1 MQPVEIKKDIF
12 WVGCVDYDHRDFHG
26 YSRSP
31 EGSTYNA
38 YLIRDEKN
46 VLMDTVYPGWAGN
59 MLCRIAKIMDPEKID
74 YIVCNHMEPDHAGS
88 LAEVVARVK
97 PEKIFVST
105 LGYKSMQG
113 YFDCKDW
120 PIEVVKT
127 GDVINIGKRNIHF
140 VETRMLH
147 WPDSMVSYIPE
158 DKLLISN
165 DAFGQ
170 NIASSERFS
179 DQYDRCV
186 LEKAIKEYYYNIVL
200 PFSPQVLK
208 TLELVA
214 ALKLDIEMIAPD
226 HGLIWRG
233 KDDCKYILD
242 TYRALA
248 EQKPKQRAV
257 IVYDSMWGSTGIMA
271 SAIASGLEDEG
282 VPVRIIDI
290 QKNHHSDVMTELAD
304 CGAVIV
310 GSATH
315 NNNVLPGIADV
326 LTYMKGLRPLNRVGA
341 AFGSYGWSGES
352 PKIIQEWLASMNMD
366 MPADPVKCLF
376 VPKHEGLS
384 QCVALGKTV
393 AEALKAKC

>member
-120 PIEVVKT
+120 PIEVVKS
-127 GDVINIGKRNIHF
+127 GDKLNIGKRNIIF
-140 VETRMLH
+140 QETRMLH

>member
-120 PIEVVKT
+120 PIEVVKS
-127 GDVINIGKRNIHF
+127 GDKLNIGKRNIIF
-140 VETRMLH
+140 QETRMLH

-257 IVYDSMWGSTGIMA
+257 IVYDSMWGSTGIMT

-282 VPVRIIDI
+282 VPARIIDI

-326 LTYMKGLRPLNRVGA
+326 LTYMKGLRPQNRVGA